1 MATAETLWISAAPN
15 VKQLCIVADNLP
27 MVTWQN
33 CSLDM
38 SVRETVAAASNSLIF
53 GNKENI
59 FENTEK
65 NFLSIYLLVAT
76 FLDFWV
82 PYKIDDSPQ
91 KGGGSGLAMN
101 VLWKKFL
108 VLRKIF
114 QHSQK
119 SFQFSRK
126 SF

>member
-1 MATAETLWISAAPN
+1 M
-15 VKQLCIVADNLP
+15 
-27 MVTWQN
+27 
-33 CSLDM
+33 
-38 SVRETVAAASNSLIF
+38 RETVAAASNSLIF
-53 GNKENI
+53 GNKKNI

-91 KGGGSGLAMN
+91 KGGGSGLAMKVWWKKLL
-101 VLWKKFL
+101 VLTKKFL

-114 QHSQK
+114 
-119 SFQFSRK
+119 
-126 SF
+126 